1 MKAKSITTIREMLQ
15 LKVDNA
21 SYHYKVTKA
30 TLEEKY
36 ETEWLDN
43 KVTEEEKSIWHDY
56 KKVLREAEELLED
69 FENHQW

>member
-15 LKVDNA
+15 LKVENA
-21 SYHYKVTKA
+21 SYHYNVTRA

-43 KVTEEEKSIWHDY
+43 KVTKEEKRTLDDY
-56 KKVLREAEELLED
+56 RENLREAEELFED

>member
-1 MKAKSITTIREMLQ
+1 MKAKSITTIREMLK
-15 LKVDNA
+15 LKVENA

-43 KVTEEEKSIWHDY
+43 KATEDEKKMLHDY
-56 KKVLREAEELLED
+56 REELRDAEELLED

>member
-1 MKAKSITTIREMLQ
+1 MKAKSIATIRNILQ
-15 LKVDNA
+15 LKVENA
-21 SYHYKVTKA
+21 SYHYKVTKH

-43 KVTEEEKSIWHDY
+43 KITDEEKKMLCHDRED
-56 KKVLREAEELLED
+56 LREAEELLED